1 MKGTEQATPGTS
13 GRSAAARGK
22 FGKICLILLLLVT
35 AVFCG
40 FAPQAQALEPNAE
53 GVYELRTAQDLKDFR
68 DLVNGGT
75 VGANAKLMSDI
86 DLGGE
91 SWTPIGTGPYPAYPA
106 YEGTFDGGGFTVS
119 GVKVNINNGVD
130 NGFGVCAGFF
140 GFIYGNVKN
149 LNVSGE
155 IAAES
160 SGNIF
165 IGGIAGSVQ
174 FDGWGVPDG
183 ANITNCSFSG
193 SVSADSTG
201 GHVRAHV
208 CAGGVVGQ
216 TVGANIVGCTYT
228 DGSVTAVCGGQGS
241 NNIVGG
247 IVGQADSNTV
257 VDSCTASSKK
267 ISASGESALNMAG
280 GIAGEL
286 KFARMTNCTAAS
298 AAISAEGTNS
308 NDAGG
313 ITGNAFNGQITGCA
327 YTGGAESITAAE
339 GDNNTGG
346 ISGALTDD
354 SPVSVSNC
362 AWNEDAS
369 ENATGMGL
377 YCVDETTKALPA
389 EEFEKGEIILSVIPV
404 CPVVNLTPGGS
415 STLSFTAYPSGKPL
429 TQEQAAKYISVPE
442 TASYSF
448 FSIDTSVWPYVVKAT
463 DDVGTED
470 LVFNFYATD
479 IVTGKPADAPTGNV
493 TITVANAKT
502 PAVAVT
508 EIKITPAELS
518 MLVGGT
524 QQLAAAVIP
533 ANATNNNVVTWGGGD
548 AAVATVDE
556 NGLVTAHGI
565 GTTTITATAGGV
577 SASCSVTTDVV
588 HVESVS
594 LDKTELQLAVGE
606 NATLSAAITPE
617 NATDKNVT
625 WSSDDAAVAT
635 VDENGLVTAHGIG
648 TTTITAT
655 TADGGKTATCAVTVS
670 AQPQPA
676 PSGGSGGGGCA
687 AGFGTLALL
696 AVVPLLARR
705 KK

>member
-13 GRSAAARGK
+13 GRSAPARGK
-22 FGKICLILLLLVT
+22 FRRVGLLLLLLII
-35 AVFCG
+35 AAFCAP
-40 FAPQAQALEPNAE
+40 APQAQALEPNAE

-68 DLVNGGT
+68 DLVNGGE

-91 SWTPIGTGPYPAYPA
+91 PWTPIGTGPYPKA

-119 GVKVNINNGVD
+119 GVNVNNGVED
-130 NGFGVCAGFF
+130 PWLGMCAGFF
-140 GFIYGNVKN
+140 GFTYGNVKN

-160 SGNIF
+160 SGDIF

-174 FDGWGVPDG
+174 YDSYIPNG

-201 GHVRAHV
+201 GHVRA
-208 CAGGVVGQ
+208 GGVVGQ
-216 TVGANIVGCTYT
+216 TVGIVRAKIAGCTYT
-228 DGSVTAVCGGQGS
+228 GGSVTAVCGGQGS

-247 IVGQADSNTV
+247 IVGQADSSTV
-257 VDSCTASSKK
+257 VDSCTASSEK

-286 KFARMTNCTAAS
+286 KYARMTNCTAAS

-313 ITGNAFNGQITGCA
+313 ITGNAFNGQITGCT
-327 YTGGAESITAAE
+327 YTGGAGSITAKGGE
-339 GDNNTGG
+339 NNNIGG
-346 ISGALTDD
+346 ISGALED
-354 SPVSVSNC
+354 SSSVSNC
-362 AWNEDAS
+362 AWNGDSS
-369 ENATGMGL
+369 EKATGKGD
-377 YCVDETTKALPA
+377 YCVDEETTTALPA
-389 EEFEKGEIILSVIPV
+389 EEFESGEIILSVIPA

-415 STLSFTAYPSGKPL
+415 STLSFTAYPGGKPL

-442 TASYSF
+442 TAYST

-463 DDVGTED
+463 DAIGTEE
-470 LVFNFYATD
+470 LVFSFYATD
-479 IVTGKPADAPTGNV
+479 IVTGEPADAPTGNV
-493 TITVANAKT
+493 TITVANAET
-502 PAVAVT
+502 PAVPVA
-508 EIKITPAELS
+508 EINITPAELS

-524 QQLAAAVIP
+524 QQLAAVVIP
-533 ANATNNNVVTWGGGD
+533 ANATNNNV
-548 AAVATVDE
+548 
-556 NGLVTAHGI
+556 
-565 GTTTITATAGGV
+565 
-577 SASCSVTTDVV
+577 
-588 HVESVS
+588 
-594 LDKTELQLAVGE
+594 
-606 NATLSAAITPE
+606 
-617 NATDKNVT
+617 VT

-670 AQPQPA
+670 ASPQPA
-676 PSGGSGGGGCA
+676 PPSGGSGGGCS
-687 AGFGTLALL
+687 AGFGALALL
-696 AVVPLLARR
+696 AVVPLFARR

>member
-1 MKGTEQATPGTS
+1 MKETKKSASGTFS
-13 GRSAAARGK
+13 SSAAARGK
-22 FGKICLILLLLVT
+22 FGKICLVLLLLAT

-40 FAPQAQALEPNAE
+40 FAPRAWALTPNAE

-68 DLVNGGT
+68 DLVNGGE
-75 VGANAKLMSDI
+75 VGANAKLTSDI

-91 SWTPIGTGPYPAYPA
+91 PWTPIGTGPYPNA

-119 GVKVNINNGVD
+119 GVNVNNGVED
-130 NGFGVCAGFF
+130 PWLGMCAGFF
-140 GFIYGNVKN
+140 GFTYGNVKN

-160 SGNIF
+160 SGDIF

-174 FDGWGVPDG
+174 YDSYIPNG

-201 GHVRAHV
+201 GHVRA
-208 CAGGVVGQ
+208 GGVVGQ
-216 TVGANIVGCTYT
+216 TVGIVRAKIAGCTYT
-228 DGSVTAVCGGQGS
+228 GGSVTAVCGGQGS

-247 IVGQADSNTV
+247 IVGQADSSTV
-257 VDSCTASSKK
+257 VDNCTASSEK

-286 KFARMTNCTAAS
+286 KHARMTNCTAAS

-313 ITGNAFNGQITGCA
+313 ITGNAFNGQITGCT
-327 YTGGAESITAAE
+327 YTGGAGSITAKGGE
-339 GDNNTGG
+339 DNNIGG
-346 ISGALTDD
+346 ISGALKD
-354 SPVSVSNC
+354 SSSVSNC
-362 AWNEDAS
+362 AWNGDSS
-369 ENATGMGL
+369 ENATGMGP
-377 YCVDETTKALPA
+377 YCVDKETTISLPA
-389 EEFEKGEIILSVIPV
+389 EKFEKGEIILSVIPV

-479 IVTGKPADAPTGNV
+479 IITGEPADAPTGNV

-502 PAVAVT
+502 PAV
-508 EIKITPAELS
+508 
-518 MLVGGT
+518 
-524 QQLAAAVIP
+524 
-533 ANATNNNVVTWGGGD
+533 
-548 AAVATVDE
+548 
-556 NGLVTAHGI
+556 
-565 GTTTITATAGGV
+565 
-577 SASCSVTTDVV
+577 VV

-625 WSSDDAAVAT
+625 WSSDNETVAT
-635 VDENGLVTAHGIG
+635 VDANGVVTAAAPGSA
-648 TTTITAT
+648 TITVT

-676 PSGGSGGGGCA
+676 PSGGSGGGGCS
-687 AGFGTLALL
+687 AGLGALALL
-696 AVVPLLARR
+696 AIVPLFARR

>member
-1 MKGTEQATPGTS
+1 MKETKKSASGTFS
-13 GRSAAARGK
+13 SSAAARGK
-22 FGKICLILLLLVT
+22 FRKVCLILLLLVT
-35 AVFCG
+35 AALCG
-40 FAPQAQALEPNAE
+40 FAPRAQALTPNAE
-53 GVYELRTAQDLKDFR
+53 GVYELHTAQDLKDFR
-68 DLVNGGT
+68 DGINNKT
-75 VGANAKLMSDI
+75 INSTANAKLTADI

-91 SWTPIGTGPYPAYPA
+91 PWTPIGTGPFPQA

-119 GVKVNINNGVD
+119 GVKVNNGVETS
-130 NGFGVCAGFF
+130 GFGMCAGFF
-140 GFIYGNVKN
+140 GFTYGNVKN
-149 LNVSGE
+149 LTVSGE
-155 IAAES
+155 ISAQS
-160 SGNIF
+160 SGDIF

-174 FDGWGVPDG
+174 YDSYIPDG

-201 GHVRAHV
+201 GHVRA
-208 CAGGVVGQ
+208 GGVVGQ
-216 TVGANIVGCTYT
+216 TVGIVRAKIAGCTYT
-228 DGSVTAVCGGQGS
+228 GGSVTAVCGGQGS

-247 IVGQADSNTV
+247 IVGQADSSTV
-257 VDSCTASSKK
+257 VDSCTASSEK

-286 KFARMTNCTAAS
+286 KHARMTNCTAAS

-313 ITGNAFNGQITGCA
+313 ITGNAFNGQITGCT
-327 YTGGAESITAAE
+327 YTGGAGSITAKG
-339 GDNNTGG
+339 GDNNIGG
-346 ISGALTDD
+346 ISGALKD
-354 SPVSVSNC
+354 SSSVSNC
-362 AWNEDAS
+362 AWNGDSS
-369 ENATGMGL
+369 ENATGMGVN
-377 YCVDETTKALPA
+377 CVDKETTISLPA

-479 IVTGKPADAPTGNV
+479 IVTGEPADAPTGNV

-502 PAVAVT
+502 PAV
-508 EIKITPAELS
+508 
-518 MLVGGT
+518 
-524 QQLAAAVIP
+524 
-533 ANATNNNVVTWGGGD
+533 
-548 AAVATVDE
+548 
-556 NGLVTAHGI
+556 
-565 GTTTITATAGGV
+565 
-577 SASCSVTTDVV
+577 VV

-625 WSSDDAAVAT
+625 WSSDNETVAT
-635 VDENGLVTAHGIG
+635 VDANGVVTAAAPGSA
-648 TTTITAT
+648 TITVT

-676 PSGGSGGGGCA
+676 PSGGSGGGGCS
-687 AGFGTLALL
+687 AGFGALTLL
-696 AVVPLLARR
+696 AVVPLFARR

>member
-1 MKGTEQATPGTS
+1 MKATKQATPGTS
-13 GRSAAARGK
+13 GRSAPARGK
-22 FGKICLILLLLVT
+22 FRRIGLLLLLLII
-35 AVFCG
+35 AAFCAP
-40 FAPQAQALEPNAE
+40 APQAQALEPNAE

-68 DLVNGGT
+68 DLVNGGE

-91 SWTPIGTGPYPAYPA
+91 PWTPIGTGPYPKA

-119 GVKVNINNGVD
+119 GVNVNNGVED
-130 NGFGVCAGFF
+130 PWLGMCAGFF
-140 GFIYGNVKN
+140 GFTYGNVKN

-160 SGNIF
+160 SGEIY
-165 IGGIAGSVQ
+165 IGGIVGSAQ
-174 FDGWGVPDG
+174 YG

-193 SVSADSTG
+193 SVSADSTEG
-201 GHVRAHV
+201 DV

-216 TVGANIVGCTYT
+216 TMGAKIAGCVYT
-228 DGSVTAVCGGQGS
+228 GGSVTAVCGGQGA
-241 NNIVGG
+241 NNRVGG
-247 IVGQADSNTV
+247 IVGQAGSSTV
-257 VDSCTASSKK
+257 VDSCTASSEK

-286 KFARMTNCTAAS
+286 NFARMMTNCTAAS

-327 YTGGAESITAAE
+327 YTGGAGSVTAQGGE
-339 GDNNTGG
+339 YNNIGG
-346 ISGALTDD
+346 ISGALEDR
-354 SPVSVSNC
+354 SYVSNC
-362 AWNEDAS
+362 AWNGDSS
-369 ENATGMGL
+369 ENATGMGV
-377 YCVDETTKALPA
+377 YCVDEETTQARPA
-389 EEFEKGEIILSVIPV
+389 EEFESGEIILSVIPA

-415 STLSFTAYPSGKPL
+415 STLSFTAYPGGKPL

-442 TASYSF
+442 TAYNT
-448 FSIDTSVWPYVVKAT
+448 FSLDTSVWPYVVTGT
-463 DDVGTED
+463 DAVGTEE
-470 LVFNFYATD
+470 LVFSFYATN
-479 IVTGKPADAPTGNV
+479 IVTGEPADAPTGNV

-502 PAVAVT
+502 PAV
-508 EIKITPAELS
+508 
-518 MLVGGT
+518 
-524 QQLAAAVIP
+524 
-533 ANATNNNVVTWGGGD
+533 
-548 AAVATVDE
+548 
-556 NGLVTAHGI
+556 
-565 GTTTITATAGGV
+565 
-577 SASCSVTTDVV
+577 VV

-625 WSSDDAAVAT
+625 WSSDNETVAT
-635 VDENGLVTAHGIG
+635 VDANGVVTAAAPGSA
-648 TTTITAT
+648 TITVT

-676 PSGGSGGGGCA
+676 PSGGSGGGGCS
-687 AGFGTLALL
+687 AGLGALALL
-696 AVVPLLARR
+696 AIVPLFARR

>member
-1 MKGTEQATPGTS
+1 MKETKKSASGTFS
-13 GRSAAARGK
+13 SSAAARGK

-40 FAPQAQALEPNAE
+40 FAPQAQAQALEPNAE
-53 GVYELRTAQDLKDFR
+53 GVYELHTAQDLKDFR
-68 DLVNGGT
+68 DGINNKT
-75 VGANAKLMSDI
+75 INSTANAKLTADI

-91 SWTPIGTGPYPAYPA
+91 PWTPIGTGPSPDA

-119 GVKVNINNGVD
+119 GVKVNNGVE
-130 NGFGVCAGFF
+130 NPWFGVCAGFF

-155 IAAES
+155 ISAES
-160 SGNIF
+160 SGEIY
-165 IGGIAGSVQ
+165 IGGIVGSAQ
-174 FDGWGVPDG
+174 YG

-193 SVSADSTG
+193 SVSADSTEG
-201 GHVRAHV
+201 DV

-216 TVGANIVGCTYT
+216 TMGAKIAGCVYT
-228 DGSVTAVCGGQGS
+228 GGSVTAVCGGQGA
-241 NNIVGG
+241 NNRVGG
-247 IVGQADSNTV
+247 IVGQAGSSTV
-257 VDSCTASSKK
+257 VDSCTASSEK

-286 KFARMTNCTAAS
+286 NFARMMTNCTAAS

-327 YTGGAESITAAE
+327 YTGGAGSVTAQGGE
-339 GDNNTGG
+339 YNNIGG
-346 ISGALTDD
+346 ISGALEDR
-354 SPVSVSNC
+354 SYVSNC
-362 AWNEDAS
+362 AWNGDSS
-369 ENATGMGL
+369 ENATGMGV
-377 YCVDETTKALPA
+377 YCVDEETTTALPA
-389 EEFEKGEIILSVIPV
+389 EEFEKGEIILSVIPA

-479 IVTGKPADAPTGNV
+479 IVTREPADAPTGNV

-502 PAVAVT
+502 PAV
-508 EIKITPAELS
+508 
-518 MLVGGT
+518 
-524 QQLAAAVIP
+524 
-533 ANATNNNVVTWGGGD
+533 
-548 AAVATVDE
+548 
-556 NGLVTAHGI
+556 
-565 GTTTITATAGGV
+565 
-577 SASCSVTTDVV
+577 VV

-625 WSSDDAAVAT
+625 WSSDNETVAT
-635 VDENGLVTAHGIG
+635 VDANGVVTAAAPGSA
-648 TTTITAT
+648 TITVT

-676 PSGGSGGGGCA
+676 PSGGSGGGGCS
-687 AGFGTLALL
+687 AGLGALALL
-696 AVVPLLARR
+696 AIVPLFARR

>member
-13 GRSAAARGK
+13 GRSAPARGK
-22 FGKICLILLLLVT
+22 FRRVGLLLLLLII
-35 AVFCG
+35 AAFCAP
-40 FAPQAQALEPNAE
+40 APQAQALEPNAE

-68 DLVNGGT
+68 DLVNGGE

-91 SWTPIGTGPYPAYPA
+91 PWTPIGTGPYPKA

-119 GVKVNINNGVD
+119 GVNVNNGVED
-130 NGFGVCAGFF
+130 PWLGMCAGFF
-140 GFIYGNVKN
+140 GFTYGNVKN

-160 SGNIF
+160 SGDIF

-174 FDGWGVPDG
+174 YDSYIPNG

-201 GHVRAHV
+201 GHVRA
-208 CAGGVVGQ
+208 GGVVGQ
-216 TVGANIVGCTYT
+216 TVGIVRAKIAGCTYT
-228 DGSVTAVCGGQGS
+228 GGSVTAVCGGQGS

-247 IVGQADSNTV
+247 IVGQADSSTV
-257 VDSCTASSKK
+257 VDSCTASSEK

-286 KFARMTNCTAAS
+286 KYARMTNCTAAS

-327 YTGGAESITAAE
+327 YTGGAGSITAAG

-346 ISGALTDD
+346 ISGALED
-354 SPVSVSNC
+354 SSSVSNC
-362 AWNEDAS
+362 AWNGDSS
-369 ENATGMGL
+369 ENATGMGHN
-377 YCVDETTKALPA
+377 CVVEETTKALPA
-389 EEFEKGEIILSVIPV
+389 EEFESGEIILSVIPS
-404 CPVVNLTPGGS
+404 CSVVNLTPGGS
-415 STLSFTAYPSGKPL
+415 SALNFTAQPGGKPL

-442 TASYSF
+442 TAYST

-463 DDVGTED
+463 DAIGTEE
-470 LVFNFYATD
+470 LVFSFYATD
-479 IVTGKPADAPTGNV
+479 IVTGEPADAPTGNV
-493 TITVANAKT
+493 TITVANAET
-502 PAVAVT
+502 PAVPVA
-508 EIKITPAELS
+508 EINITPAELS

-524 QQLAAAVIP
+524 QQLAAVVIP
-533 ANATNNNVVTWGGGD
+533 ANATNNNV
-548 AAVATVDE
+548 
-556 NGLVTAHGI
+556 
-565 GTTTITATAGGV
+565 
-577 SASCSVTTDVV
+577 
-588 HVESVS
+588 
-594 LDKTELQLAVGE
+594 
-606 NATLSAAITPE
+606 
-617 NATDKNVT
+617 VT

-670 AQPQPA
+670 ASPQPA
-676 PSGGSGGGGCA
+676 PPSGGGGGGCS
-687 AGFGTLALL
+687 AGFGALALL
-696 AVVPLLARR
+696 AVVPLLAHR

>member
-1 MKGTEQATPGTS
+1 MKETKKSASGTFS
-13 GRSAAARGK
+13 SSAAARGK

-40 FAPQAQALEPNAE
+40 FAPQAQAQALEPNAE

-68 DLVNGGT
+68 DLVNGGE

-91 SWTPIGTGPYPAYPA
+91 PWTPIGTGPYPNA

-119 GVKVNINNGVD
+119 GVNVNNGVED
-130 NGFGVCAGFF
+130 PWLGMCAGFF
-140 GFIYGNVKN
+140 GFTYGNVKN
-149 LNVSGE
+149 LTVSGE
-155 IAAES
+155 ISAES
-160 SGNIF
+160 SGDIF

-174 FDGWGVPDG
+174 YDSYIPDG

-201 GHVRAHV
+201 GHVRA
-208 CAGGVVGQ
+208 GGVVGQ
-216 TVGANIVGCTYT
+216 TVGIVRAKIAGCTYT
-228 DGSVTAVCGGQGS
+228 GGSVTAVCGGQGS

-247 IVGQADSNTV
+247 IVGQAGSDTL
-257 VDSCTASSKK
+257 VDNCTASSEK
-267 ISASGESALNMAG
+267 ISASGEFAINEAG

-286 KFARMTNCTAAS
+286 NFASMTNCTAAS

-313 ITGNAFNGQITGCA
+313 ITGNAFNGKMSGCA
-327 YTGGAESITAAE
+327 YTGGAGSITAT
-339 GDNNTGG
+339 GGKNNYIGG
-346 ISGALTDD
+346 ISGALKD
-354 SPVSVSNC
+354 SSSVSNC
-362 AWNEDAS
+362 AWNGDSS
-369 ENATGMGL
+369 EKATGIGD
-377 YCVDETTKALPA
+377 YCVDETTTSRPA
-389 EEFEKGEIILSVIPV
+389 EEFEKGEIILSVIPA

-479 IVTGKPADAPTGNV
+479 IVTGEPADAPTGNV

-502 PAVAVT
+502 PAV
-508 EIKITPAELS
+508 
-518 MLVGGT
+518 
-524 QQLAAAVIP
+524 
-533 ANATNNNVVTWGGGD
+533 
-548 AAVATVDE
+548 
-556 NGLVTAHGI
+556 
-565 GTTTITATAGGV
+565 
-577 SASCSVTTDVV
+577 VV

-625 WSSDDAAVAT
+625 WSSDNETVAT
-635 VDENGLVTAHGIG
+635 VDANGVVTAAAPGSA
-648 TTTITAT
+648 TITVT

-670 AQPQPA
+670 AGGKTATCAVTVSASPQPA
-676 PSGGSGGGGCA
+676 PPSGGGGGGCS
-687 AGFGTLALL
+687 AGLGALALL
-696 AVVPLLARR
+696 AAVPLFARR

>member
-1 MKGTEQATPGTS
+1 MKETKKSASGTFS
-13 GRSAAARGK
+13 SSAAARGK

-91 SWTPIGTGPYPAYPA
+91 SWTPIGTGPYPNA

-119 GVKVNINNGVD
+119 GVKVNNGVED
-130 NGFGVCAGFF
+130 PWFGVCAGFF
-140 GFIYGNVKN
+140 GFTYGNVKN
-149 LNVSGE
+149 LSISGE
-155 IAAES
+155 ISAES
-160 SGNIF
+160 SGDIY

-174 FDGWGVPDG
+174 YDSYIPDG
-183 ANITNCSFSG
+183 AKITNCSFSG

-201 GHVRAHV
+201 GHV

-216 TVGANIVGCTYT
+216 TMAVARGAKIVGCAYT
-228 DGSVTAVCGGQGS
+228 GGSVTAVCGGQGA
-241 NNIVGG
+241 NNRVGG
-247 IVGQADSNTV
+247 IVGQAGSNTV
-257 VDSCTASSKK
+257 VDSCTASSEK
-267 ISASGESALNMAG
+267 ISASGEFAINEAG

-286 KFARMTNCTAAS
+286 NFASMTNCTAAS

-313 ITGNAFNGQITGCA
+313 ITGNAFNGRMSGCA
-327 YTGGAESITAAE
+327 YTGGAGSITAQGGE
-339 GDNNTGG
+339 YNNIGG
-346 ISGALTDD
+346 ISGALKDK
-354 SPVSVSNC
+354 SSVSDC
-362 AWNEDAS
+362 AWNEDS
-369 ENATGMGL
+369 SGNAAGMGG
-377 YCVDETTKALPA
+377 YCVDEETTTALPA
-389 EEFEKGEIILSVIPV
+389 EEFESGEIILSVIPA

-415 STLSFTAYPSGKPL
+415 STLSFTAYPGGKPL

-442 TASYSF
+442 TAYST

-463 DDVGTED
+463 NAVGTED
-470 LVFNFYATD
+470 LVFSLYSTNL
-479 IVTGKPADAPTGNV
+479 ITGEPADAPTGNV
-493 TITVANAKT
+493 TITVANAET
-502 PAVAVT
+502 PAVPVA

-524 QQLAAAVIP
+524 QQLAAVVIP

-577 SASCSVTTDVV
+577 SASCSVTADVI

-594 LDKTELQLAVGE
+594 IDQTELQLTVGE
-606 NATLSAAITPE
+606 KATLSAAITPE
-617 NATDKNVT
+617 NAADKNVT

-670 AQPQPA
+670 ASPQPA
-676 PSGGSGGGGCA
+676 PPSGGGGGGCS
-687 AGFGTLALL
+687 AGLGALALL
-696 AVVPLLARR
+696 AIVPLFARR

>member
-1 MKGTEQATPGTS
+1 MKETKKSASGTFS
-13 GRSAAARGK
+13 SSAAARGK
-22 FGKICLILLLLVT
+22 FRKVCLILLLLVT

-40 FAPQAQALEPNAE
+40 FAPQAQALTPNAE

-68 DLVNGGT
+68 DLVNGGE
-75 VGANAKLMSDI
+75 VGANAKLTSDI

-91 SWTPIGTGPYPAYPA
+91 PWTPIGTGPYPNA

-119 GVKVNINNGVD
+119 GVNVNNGVED
-130 NGFGVCAGFF
+130 PWLGMCAGFF
-140 GFIYGNVKN
+140 GFTYGNVKN

-160 SGNIF
+160 SGDIF

-174 FDGWGVPDG
+174 YDSYIPNG

-201 GHVRAHV
+201 GHVRA
-208 CAGGVVGQ
+208 GGVVGQ
-216 TVGANIVGCTYT
+216 TVGIVRAKIAGCTYT
-228 DGSVTAVCGGQGS
+228 GGSVTAVCGGQGS

-247 IVGQADSNTV
+247 IVGQADSSTV
-257 VDSCTASSKK
+257 VDNCTASSEK

-286 KFARMTNCTAAS
+286 KHARMTNCTAAS

-313 ITGNAFNGQITGCA
+313 ITGNAFNGQITGCT
-327 YTGGAESITAAE
+327 YTGGAGSITAKGGE
-339 GDNNTGG
+339 DNNIGG
-346 ISGALTDD
+346 ISGALKD
-354 SPVSVSNC
+354 SSSVSNC
-362 AWNEDAS
+362 AWNGDSS
-369 ENATGMGL
+369 ENATGMGP
-377 YCVDETTKALPA
+377 YCVDEETTISLPA
-389 EEFEKGEIILSVIPV
+389 EKFEKGEIILSVIPV

-479 IVTGKPADAPTGNV
+479 IITGEPADAPTGNV

-502 PAVAVT
+502 PAV
-508 EIKITPAELS
+508 
-518 MLVGGT
+518 
-524 QQLAAAVIP
+524 
-533 ANATNNNVVTWGGGD
+533 
-548 AAVATVDE
+548 
-556 NGLVTAHGI
+556 
-565 GTTTITATAGGV
+565 
-577 SASCSVTTDVV
+577 VV

-625 WSSDDAAVAT
+625 WSSDNETVAT
-635 VDENGLVTAHGIG
+635 VDANGVVTAAAPGSA
-648 TTTITAT
+648 TITVT

-676 PSGGSGGGGCA
+676 PSGGSGGGGCS
-687 AGFGTLALL
+687 AGLGALALL
-696 AVVPLLARR
+696 AIVPLFARR

>member
-1 MKGTEQATPGTS
+1 MKATKQATHGTFS
-13 GRSAAARGK
+13 RSAQARGK
-22 FGKICLILLLLVT
+22 FRRVGLLLLLLIIV
-35 AVFCG
+35 AFCAP
-40 FAPQAQALEPNAE
+40 APQAQALEPNAE

-68 DLVNGGT
+68 DLVNGGE
-75 VGANAKLMSDI
+75 VGANAKLTSDI

-91 SWTPIGTGPYPAYPA
+91 PWTPIGTGPYPNA

-119 GVKVNINNGVD
+119 GVNVNNGVED
-130 NGFGVCAGFF
+130 PWLGMCAGFF
-140 GFIYGNVKN
+140 GFTYGNVKN

-160 SGNIF
+160 SGDIF

-174 FDGWGVPDG
+174 YDSYIPNG

-201 GHVRAHV
+201 GHVRA
-208 CAGGVVGQ
+208 GGVVGQ
-216 TVGANIVGCTYT
+216 TVGIVRAKIAGCTYT
-228 DGSVTAVCGGQGS
+228 GGSVTAVCGGQGS

-247 IVGQADSNTV
+247 IVGQADSSTV
-257 VDSCTASSKK
+257 VDNCTASSEK

-286 KFARMTNCTAAS
+286 KHARMTNCTAAS

-313 ITGNAFNGQITGCA
+313 ITGNAFNGQITGCT
-327 YTGGAESITAAE
+327 YTGGAGSITAKGGE
-339 GDNNTGG
+339 DNNIGG
-346 ISGALTDD
+346 ISGALKD
-354 SPVSVSNC
+354 SSSVSNC
-362 AWNEDAS
+362 AWNGDSS
-369 ENATGMGL
+369 ENATGMGP
-377 YCVDETTKALPA
+377 YCVDEETTISLPA
-389 EEFEKGEIILSVIPV
+389 EKFEKGEIILSVIPV

-479 IVTGKPADAPTGNV
+479 IITGEPADAPTGNV
-493 TITVANAKT
+493 TITVANAKA
-502 PAVAVT
+502 PAV
-508 EIKITPAELS
+508 
-518 MLVGGT
+518 
-524 QQLAAAVIP
+524 
-533 ANATNNNVVTWGGGD
+533 
-548 AAVATVDE
+548 
-556 NGLVTAHGI
+556 
-565 GTTTITATAGGV
+565 
-577 SASCSVTTDVV
+577 VV

-625 WSSDDAAVAT
+625 WSSDNETVAT
-635 VDENGLVTAHGIG
+635 VDANGVVTAAAPGSA
-648 TTTITAT
+648 TITVT

-676 PSGGSGGGGCA
+676 PSGGSGGGGCS
-687 AGFGTLALL
+687 AGLGALALL
-696 AVVPLLARR
+696 AIVPLFARR

>member
-1 MKGTEQATPGTS
+1 MKETKKSAS
-13 GRSAAARGK
+13 GAFSSSAAARGK
-22 FGKICLILLLLVT
+22 FRKICLILLLLAT

-40 FAPQAQALEPNAE
+40 FAPRAWALTPNEE
-53 GVYELRTAQDLKDFR
+53 GVYELRTPQELKDFR
-68 DLVNGGT
+68 DLVNDGE
-75 VGANAKLMSDI
+75 VGANAKLTADI
-86 DLGGE
+86 DLDGE
-91 SWTPIGTGPYPAYPA
+91 LWTPIGTGPYPAYPA

-362 AWNEDAS
+362 AWNKYAS
-369 ENATGMGL
+369 DNATGMGL
-377 YCVDETTKALPA
+377 YCVDEETTQALSA
-389 EEFEKGEIILSVIPV
+389 EKFESGEIILSVIPS
-404 CPVVNLTPGGS
+404 CSVVNLTPDGS
-415 STLSFTAYPSGKPL
+415 SALSFTAQPGGKPL

-442 TASYSF
+442 TAYST
-448 FSIDTSVWPYVVKAT
+448 FSIDTSAWPYVVTGT
-463 DDVGTED
+463 DVVGTEE
-470 LVFNFYATD
+470 LVFSFYATN
-479 IVTGKPADAPTGNV
+479 IVTGKPAEDPTGSV
-493 TITVANAKT
+493 TMTVVNAVT
-502 PAVAVT
+502 PAVPVT
-508 EIKITPAELS
+508 GISGITPAELS
-518 MLVGGT
+518 MPAGGT
-524 QQLAAAVIP
+524 QQLAAAVTP
-533 ANATNNNVVTWGGGD
+533 ANATNN
-548 AAVATVDE
+548 
-556 NGLVTAHGI
+556 
-565 GTTTITATAGGV
+565 
-577 SASCSVTTDVV
+577 
-588 HVESVS
+588 
-594 LDKTELQLAVGE
+594 
-606 NATLSAAITPE
+606 LSAI
-617 NATDKNVT
+617 T
-625 WSSDDAAVAT
+625 WSSDDETVAT
-635 VDENGLVTAHGIG
+635 VDKNGVVTAVAPGSA
-648 TTTITAT
+648 TITAK
-655 TADGGKTATCAVTVS
+655 ANDETATCAVTVS
-670 AQPQPA
+670 ASPQPA
-676 PSGGSGGGGCA
+676 PPSGGGSGGGGGCS
-687 AGFGTLALL
+687 AGFGALALL
-696 AVVPLLARR
+696 AAVPLLARR